1 MRAIHTIIRTLAL
14 AAVLLPLASCVEKEV
29 QLPALSQPGNINY
42 EADFGSLSLT
52 WAPVEN
58 AAQYYYKLENAL
70 GYTVTKGTTKETHV
84 TIGSLQPA
92 TTYTV
97 RIKAIPAGVD
107 VNTYAA
113 SDFYVTEATTAAPK
127 SYDFEWSYPATIWWY
142 YDTDVYRE
150 TKGKTTFGWDK
161 TLQAYVIQAWA
172 GVMGMDIVF
181 TLSDKGEWL
190 INYAESTAYTGGP
203 DSNMAVGLAHG
214 IGGTSAANCWFYTNN
229 TGSSLELS
237 SKGGRAYAWMFN
249 PDGNWTG
256 YCVEFGTYEPDPPA
270 PFVPTAD
277 AEESWAKDGTAYFEG
292 EELGPVSIA
301 FDAATGQYSI
311 ESWYGVEGHGIA
323 FTRNAETGL
332 WQMNTEASTAYIDG
346 PYEGTGLYELSHGK
360 YGKGLASTL
369 LLDPSDSG
377 YDGDG
382 KNGNVWARVT
392 DPSGKTGT
400 YEVRWVTDMTPFKWT
415 CDIYV
420 GGNYLAEGTISY
432 NAEAGEYTIDS
443 WHGVPGYGI
452 VFTLSD
458 SGEWLIDYEKSTAY
472 LSGPDDNTALGLAHG
487 IEGAALANCWF
498 YENNTGSWVSGDSS
512 AGNAGCWMYCYDGN
526 WAEYRVEWKEGSWS
540 ADAVISE
547 WGGDVPDY
555 TELGTATIS
564 YDIETGQYTISNW
577 LGAEGYSIVFTLV
590 DGAWLLDWEHSNAA
604 QGEPD
609 ANQAVS
615 LLHGRT
621 DGAQANCWYWMNG
634 NYSWFEGGPVAGNTG
649 CWLRD
654 HNNAWT
660 EYRITW

>member
-42 EADFGSLSLT
+42 EADFVSLSLT

-127 SYDFEWSYPATIWWY
+127 QYDFEWSYPATIWWY

-203 DSNMAVGLAHG
+203 DANMAVGLAHG
-214 IGGTSAANCWFYTNN
+214 IGGTSAANCRFYTNN

-547 WGGDVPDY
+547 WGGEVPDY

-621 DGAQANCWYWMNG
+621 DGKQANCWYWMNG